1 MMELLIFQ
9 TDIKTKKK
17 VKSLK
22 PVLSNHSDIIDWS
35 IDLEDIDNVLRIEAT
50 ANLSEKEVI
59 DLLQVEGFCIETL
72 PD

>member
-1 MMELLIFQ
+1 MELLIFQ

>member
-22 PVLSNHSDIIDWS
+22 PILSNHSDIIDWS